1 MFNFKK
7 MLALGFTSLS
17 LVVVGGLKNGC
28 LATDE
33 RILAKVG
40 NYALLASDV
49 RVIIKTD
56 PQIKELIKQKPEL
69 EGQIE
74 RLIVESW
81 LNITFFIFTLRR
93 RSLTKIR

>member
-7 MLALGFTSLS
+7 MFALGFTSLS

-40 NYALLASDV
+40 NYTLSASDV
-49 RVIIKTD
+49 HVIIKTD

-69 EGQIE
+69 E
-74 RLIVESW
+74 R
-81 LNITFFIFTLRR
+81 
-93 RSLTKIR
+93 